1 MRNRV
6 TGVTRAGS
14 PTVRRRELGA
24 LLRVLRT
31 DAGMTVD
38 QVADSL
44 MCSPSKVSRME
55 TGHRGVSPRDIRD
68 LCELYGVNDQGERE
82 RLAGLAQ
89 EGKVPGWW
97 QPFDLDPLYATFVGL
112 ESEALSI
119 SEYGAGV
126 FPGLL
131 QTPDYARA
139 LHEAIVPRLSP
150 DEIAQRVEVRVIRQ
164 RVLARPDPPQFMAI
178 MDEAVLRRVVGSPA
192 VMRDQLKRVIE
203 AASLPNV
210 TIRVLP
216 YGAGAH
222 AALDSTFIIL
232 EFPAPVPGVIY
243 VTGLV
248 GQIYLEREQDVQR
261 YWQVF
266 DQLRALAL
274 EPEDSIDLLSKVL
287 RTYRDG

>member
-1 MRNRV
+1 MRKRVAGV
-6 TGVTRAGS
+6 TGAGS

-24 LLRVLRT
+24 LLRALRT

-82 RLAGLAQ
+82 RLADLAQ
-89 EGKVPGWW
+89 EGKAPGWW

-150 DEIAQRVEVRVIRQ
+150 DEIAQRVEVRMIRQ
-164 RVLARPDPPQFMAI
+164 QVLARPDPPQFTVI
-178 MDEAVLRRVVGSPA
+178 VDEAVLHRAVGHPA
-192 VMRDQLKRVIE
+192 VMRDQLERVIE

-216 YGAGAH
+216 YEAGAH
-222 AALDSTFIIL
+222 AALDSMFIIL
-232 EFPAPVPGVIY
+232 EFSAPVPGVIY
-243 VTGLV
+243 VNGLV

-261 YWQVF
+261 YRQVF
-266 DQLRALAL
+266 DQLRALSL
-274 EPEDSIDLLSKVL
+274 DPEDSIDLISEAL